1 MTGTQG
7 GSSKPPEWHDR
18 GTSAGEYAG
27 VGLQMAICIV
37 GGLYLGQWLDRKFG
51 TAPWLLMIGV
61 FGGAALSFYSMYR
74 KLMAGEA
81 RDRGATPARRDGT
94 EP

>member
-1 MTGTQG
+1 
-7 GSSKPPEWHDR
+7 
-18 GTSAGEYAG
+18 
-27 VGLQMAICIV
+27 MAICIV

-81 RDRGATPARRDGT
+81 RDRGAKPARRDGT